1 MNKLIE
7 DKNIEKNRLK
17 NDLFKINTEIAS
29 MESKVMHYSN
39 ELFNLFKMLQ
49 INSNEVDK
57 YLQLKSTINSE
68 ILDLND
74 QINLLDEEDPNQ
86 Y

>member
-17 NDLFKINTEIAS
+17 NDLFKINAEIAS
-29 MESKVMHYSN
+29 MESKVKKYSN
-39 ELFNLFKMLQ
+39 DLFNQFKTLQ

-57 YLQLKSTINSE
+57 
-68 ILDLND
+68 
-74 QINLLDEEDPNQ
+74 
-86 Y
+86 